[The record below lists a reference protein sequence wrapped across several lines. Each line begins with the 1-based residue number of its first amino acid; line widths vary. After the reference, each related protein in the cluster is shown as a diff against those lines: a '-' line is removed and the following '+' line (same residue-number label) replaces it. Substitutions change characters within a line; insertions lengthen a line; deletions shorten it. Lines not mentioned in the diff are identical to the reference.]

1 MIFFMNQDGHCIVK
15 VTQKEHLLLGSG
27 QSDLTG
33 LYQQRTKNKQ
43 LDYKL
48 RALITNVFL
57 WATEKGQC

>member
-1 MIFFMNQDGHCIVK
+1 MK

-27 QSDLTG
+27 QSDLMD

-48 RALITNVFL
+48 KALITNVLL